1 MRVDPAYGSGPM
13 ATVLQDT
20 LTILVYLGVLR
31 AFGF

>member
-1 MRVDPAYGSGPM
+1 MRMDPAYGSGPM

-20 LTILVYLGVLR
+20 LTILVYLVALR